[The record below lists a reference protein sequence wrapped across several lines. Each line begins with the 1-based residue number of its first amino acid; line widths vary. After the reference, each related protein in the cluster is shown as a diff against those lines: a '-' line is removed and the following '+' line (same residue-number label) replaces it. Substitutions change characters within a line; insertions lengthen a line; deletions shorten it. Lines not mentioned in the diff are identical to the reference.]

1 MSNKSIFFVAFLAA
15 VLPFKAAAQGGF
27 GAWGG
32 WGGFAP
38 CAVCIMYPALCAAT
52 DNLCCGKV
60 FMCQQLGHKLPVD
73 KWRRLFL
80 HQQYSHCERKLLR
93 RLVQLR

>member
-1 MSNKSIFFVAFLAA
+1 
-15 VLPFKAAAQGGF
+15 
-27 GAWGG
+27 
-32 WGGFAP
+32 
-38 CAVCIMYPALCAAT
+38 MYPALCAAT